1 MIRRYGSPMLFA
13 PTRRELSFHHGD
25 NRLVGDL
32 HLPPGA
38 SPESTVPAVVMVAG
52 SGPSSGAYARNW
64 EDIGERLA
72 AVGLATFGYDKPGC
86 GASTG
91 DWTRLTLH
99 DRAQESLAA
108 VAALAAQPEV
118 DGNRIGLFGGS
129 QGGWVAPLAAAA
141 SDSVKAI
148 VSISGP
154 GVSVAESEEYQVEAE
169 GEREGY
175 PPEEIAE
182 ALALYRRVLARLRAG
197 DEPADILAGEIHLLG
212 SRVAE
217 LAEVT
222 SVKELEFFGRI
233 ADYDPVP
240 ALESL
245 RCPILAIFG
254 SDDVHVPTKAS
265 IAAYEAAFARS
276 GHTRHDI
283 VVFPGADHR
292 ILVADPTTG
301 QPRRAPGLFE
311 LIATWLARTLGT

>member
-1 MIRRYGSPMLFA
+1 M
-13 PTRRELSFHHGD
+13 
-25 NRLVGDL
+25 
-32 HLPPGA
+32 
-38 SPESTVPAVVMVAG
+38 
-52 SGPSSGAYARNW
+52 
-64 EDIGERLA
+64 
-72 AVGLATFGYDKPGC
+72 
-86 GASTG
+86 
-91 DWTRLTLH
+91 
-99 DRAQESLAA
+99 A
-108 VAALAAQPEV
+108 VALAV
-118 DGNRIGLFGGS
+118 
-129 QGGWVAPLAAAA
+129 
-141 SDSVKAI
+141 
-148 VSISGP
+148 
-154 GVSVAESEEYQVEAE
+154 
-169 GEREGY
+169 
-175 PPEEIAE
+175 
-182 ALALYRRVLARLRAG
+182 YRRVLARLRG
-197 DEPADILAGEIHLLG
+197 GEEPADILAGEIPPVG
-212 SRVAE
+212 SRVAG